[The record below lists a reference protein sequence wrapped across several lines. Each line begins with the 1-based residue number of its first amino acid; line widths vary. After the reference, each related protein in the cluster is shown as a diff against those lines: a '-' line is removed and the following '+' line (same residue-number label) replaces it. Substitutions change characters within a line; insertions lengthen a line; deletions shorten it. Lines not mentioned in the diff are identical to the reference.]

1 MTRMLPVAAG
11 AVVLLVTGVVHGLWT
26 DRWARSQEAAA
37 AAARLQD
44 IRLSLGDWQG
54 KRLEVEPAQVEGV
67 SGYFLAQYVNARDGS
82 TVLAFL
88 VAGRPGPVAEHT
100 PDVCYKASGYKVSAV
115 QPYQPHLGSAAP
127 ADFATA
133 LLLQN
138 RSAEQKSVR
147 IYWAWSATGL
157 WSAPDNP
164 RLAFA
169 RYPALYKLYV
179 IRELSSTDQAVED
192 AACRDLMRQLLPEL
206 QRALVG
212 AASENHVAGEGR

>member
-1 MTRMLPVAAG
+1 MRQMLPVAVAAG
-11 AVVLLVTGVVHGLWT
+11 VLILTGVVHGLWT

-54 KRLEVEPAQVEGV
+54 QGLEVEPAQVEGV
-67 SGYFLAQYVNARDGS
+67 SGYFLARYVNARDGS
-82 TVLAFL
+82 TALVFL

-100 PDVCYKASGYKVSAV
+100 PDVCYKASGYKVSAI
-115 QPYQPHLGSAAP
+115 QPYQPSLGSP
-127 ADFATA
+127 AEFATA

-138 RSAEQKSVR
+138 RSAERKNLR
-147 IYWAWSATGL
+147 IYWAWSATGP

-179 IRELSSTDQAVED
+179 IRDLSSTDQPVED
-192 AACRDLMRQLLPEL
+192 ASCRDLLRQLLPEL
-206 QRALVG
+206 QRALFG
-212 AASENHVAGEGR
+212 ASSANPAANEDR